1 MGALID
7 SSVFMAAERGLCNLE
22 AELTKRLGDWVG
34 MAAITASEMLAG
46 VAWPNRPA
54 DKRQASEVFVE
65 GVLAAIPVVAFDVAI
80 ARVHAKPYAD
90 LKSQNVKILEHDL
103 QIAATALALGQPV
116 ATRDERSFPRI
127 PGLKVER
134 W

>member
-7 SSVFMAAERGLCNLE
+7 SSVFMAAERGLCDLE
-22 AELTKRLGDWVG
+22 AELTKRLGDWIG

-46 VAWPNRPA
+46 VAWPNRPD

-80 ARVHAKPYAD
+80 ARVHAKLYAD
-90 LKSQNVKILEHDL
+90 LKFKNVRILEHDL
-103 QIAATALALGQPV
+103 QIAATAIALGQPV
-116 ATRDERSFPRI
+116 ATRDERSFPKI
-127 PGLKVER
+127 PGLMVQR